1 MVASPHAKL
10 HLHLHHLAQETDVVQ
25 DMLQG
30 REEAKGF
37 HLAKRSGS
45 SLYEGDPAAPTSC
58 FNPNQLQ
65 FSLKAACGARPGRA
79 GDPTRQSQGP
89 VTGYARRSLETPR
102 ALQQPEELAS
112 WLKCVLAAKLRS
124 ACRWPRAKPDVRYA
138 GDRVRNQVM
147 VGYHTTR
154 EMGVEHNKNI
164 AGWKLTRG
172 GGGRPNSPRV
182 FVNTR
187 RPQYT
192 PGSIMC
198 DLRQQPTAS
207 LPNSFAE
214 SDY

>member
-1 MVASPHAKL
+1 
-10 HLHLHHLAQETDVVQ
+10 
-25 DMLQG
+25 
-30 REEAKGF
+30 
-37 HLAKRSGS
+37 
-45 SLYEGDPAAPTSC
+45 
-58 FNPNQLQ
+58 
-65 FSLKAACGARPGRA
+65 
-79 GDPTRQSQGP
+79 
-89 VTGYARRSLETPR
+89 
-102 ALQQPEELAS
+102 
-112 WLKCVLAAKLRS
+112 
-124 ACRWPRAKPDVRYA
+124 
-138 GDRVRNQVM
+138 M

>member
-1 MVASPHAKL
+1 
-10 HLHLHHLAQETDVVQ
+10 
-25 DMLQG
+25 
-30 REEAKGF
+30 
-37 HLAKRSGS
+37 
-45 SLYEGDPAAPTSC
+45 
-58 FNPNQLQ
+58 
-65 FSLKAACGARPGRA
+65 
-79 GDPTRQSQGP
+79 
-89 VTGYARRSLETPR
+89 
-102 ALQQPEELAS
+102 
-112 WLKCVLAAKLRS
+112 
-124 ACRWPRAKPDVRYA
+124 
-138 GDRVRNQVM
+138 
-147 VGYHTTR
+147 
-154 EMGVEHNKNI
+154 MGVEHNKNI

>member
-1 MVASPHAKL
+1 MRAVRRQVPVHPGWSVGVHRHARTVTRMVASPHAKL

-89 VTGYARRSLETPR
+89 VTGYARHSLETPR

-124 ACRWPRAKPDVRYA
+124 CMQVAAREAGRA
-138 GDRVRNQVM
+138 
-147 VGYHTTR
+147 
-154 EMGVEHNKNI
+154 
-164 AGWKLTRG
+164 LRG
-172 GGGRPNSPRV
+172 R
-182 FVNTR
+182 
-187 RPQYT
+187 
-192 PGSIMC
+192 
-198 DLRQQPTAS
+198 
-207 LPNSFAE
+207 
-214 SDY
+214 